1 MVSTSTRRFPSTA
14 IDATVWAAAGTDTS
28 APAIGTA
35 TMIRAPSRAPRTRI
49 PNIMRNAPSSLH
61 AGPYPYEPAES
72 QSCTACSQFR
82 EGGKPDVAVR
92 FHFHSKTLPMGNV
105 TKKPLLRSPEQPLQP
120 RHLMEVVIEG
130 KHHQHQHQN
139 QPDPE
144 PVFLGLFRQRTPP
157 QHLGRVEQKVAAI
170 EQGHREQI
178 QQPDRYGQHRRQ
190 MKQGNQPQRGDLTRN
205 LRD

>member
-28 APAIGTA
+28 APPIGTA

-61 AGPYPYEPAES
+61 CRSDPYEPAES

-82 EGGKPDVAVR
+82 GGGKPHIAVR

-105 TKKPLLRSPEQPLQP
+105 TKKPLLRSPEQPLEP
-120 RHLMEVVIEG
+120 RHLMEIIIESE
-130 KHHQHQHQN
+130 HHQQQHQN
-139 QPDPE
+139 QPHAE
-144 PVFLGLFRQRTPP
+144 PVFLGFFRQRAPP
-157 QHLGRVEQKVAAI
+157 QYLSRVEQKVATI

-178 QQPDRYGQHRRQ
+178 QQPDRNGQHRCQ
-190 MKQGNQPQRGDLTRN
+190 MKQGNQS
-205 LRD
+205 